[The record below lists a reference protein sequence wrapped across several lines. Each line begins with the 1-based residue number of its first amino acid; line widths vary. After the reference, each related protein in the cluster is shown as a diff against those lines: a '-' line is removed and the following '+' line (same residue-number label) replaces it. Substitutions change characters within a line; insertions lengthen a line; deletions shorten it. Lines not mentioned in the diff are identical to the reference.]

1 MLLVCRTR
9 NAPVYGNIFQ
19 HCAAISTYMHTC
31 IWMNKW
37 ICTHIY
43 FYTNNVKTYTQ
54 THTNNHTHT
63 CARAYAYTQIYVYMY
78 VCIYVYVCFCIYTH
92 TGTDTSHSA
101 VFPVAETFST
111 LFLWIIFKALV
122 ASFPTESKDTPEDQL
137 IHIEYPMRVFFGVC
151 ALSECNE
158 WRKIRIVGYT

>member
-1 MLLVCRTR
+1 MYTYILLYKQRKD
-9 NAPVYGNIFQ
+9 I
-19 HCAAISTYMHTC
+19 
-31 IWMNKW
+31 
-37 ICTHIY
+37 
-43 FYTNNVKTYTQ
+43 
-54 THTNNHTHT
+54 HTNTYKQSNTHT

-111 LFLWIIFKALV
+111 LFLWIMFKALV

-137 IHIEYPMRVFFGVC
+137 INMEYPMRVFFGVC